1 MKIIEVKEL
10 NKNIKGKKVLENINF
25 SLEGGYTYKLVGNNG
40 CGKTTLIKCILGFTA
55 DDSCAILNN
64 AELNKGK
71 LFYK

>member
-40 CGKTTLIKCILGFTA
+40 CG
-55 DDSCAILNN
+55 DNAIMMTVQ
-64 AELNKGK
+64 
-71 LFYK
+71 